1 MIKAVQDYLET
12 LYPNITFGQIQDSPN
27 TLINVNVYDKGNNPF
42 FDGDAH
48 ILTLD
53 LYIRDESFEN
63 MITSNED
70 VTNSLLDT
78 YDKSISNYH
87 IVRTKKES
95 SQEPSRDE
103 KNRYSIYSTYEILIE
118 KMEG

>member
-12 LYPNITFGQIQDSPN
+12 LYPNITFGQIQDNPN
-27 TLINVNVYDKGNNPF
+27 TLINVNVYDNGNNPF